1 MPQLSD
7 NNQEPIKQKEN
18 SPRLTGKP
26 YRSMKRRIIQRVIF
40 ALLFSA
46 GVIGA
51 QEMGW
56 LNNIS
61 RQWIK
66 QKVNWMDNKQV
77 TQYLRTV
84 ITDNQLT
91 QTSIHCLVF
100 VINND
105 TGGETVNMQVREQ
118 HNNSC
123 SETRPDFP
131 LLFTFRV
138 NRSNG
143 NIQVDKGSPNHF
155 YPIH

>member
-1 MPQLSD
+1 MSQLSD
-7 NNQEPIKQKEN
+7 KNQKPVEQEKII
-18 SPRLTGKP
+18 PRSTGKP
-26 YRSMKRRIIQRVIF
+26 SRSMKRRIMQRVIF

-46 GVIGA
+46 AVIGA

-61 RQWIK
+61 RQWTK

-91 QTSIHCLVF
+91 QTPTNCLVF

-105 TGGETVNMQVREQ
+105 NGGEIVNMQVREQ
-118 HNNSC
+118 HNSSC
-123 SETRPDFP
+123 SNTRTDFP
-131 LLFTFRV
+131 ILFTFRV
-138 NRSNG
+138 NRTDG